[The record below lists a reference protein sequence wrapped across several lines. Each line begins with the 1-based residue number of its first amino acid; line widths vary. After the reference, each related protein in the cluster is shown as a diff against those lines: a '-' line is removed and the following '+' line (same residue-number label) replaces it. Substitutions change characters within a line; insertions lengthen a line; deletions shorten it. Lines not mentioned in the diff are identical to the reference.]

1 MSFANSRRGRVL
13 RGTAALLA
21 LVFIA
26 AAEEPS
32 KPQAANAEKLAEAR
46 DLLEAGQFNEAVKVF
61 KEADKLADGSCPECR
76 LGLARAFNKL
86 GAFRSAM
93 KEVEATLKQTSDNN
107 VLMAIHNEKGVALV
121 ALAQEDPKQLAEAEK
136 AFRQVLELSD
146 GKANSARFNLGY
158 TLLRMS
164 RDEEGIAVLK
174 EYLAK
179 DPNAAS
185 AAMAK
190 DLIANPLRAR
200 KRLVPEFE
208 LVTLSGE
215 YLTAEEV
222 KGKVVLFDFWGT
234 WCAPCVAALPGL
246 RSLARRME
254 DQPFLLVS
262 VSTDADEAVL
272 REFIAKQQM
281 TWPQV
286 WDKHHEFTRKCQVQG
301 FPTYMLVSPEG
312 EILYSVRGWSPIIER
327 DVSAKVSSALR
338 AVRKAGKQGG

>member
-1 MSFANSRRGRVL
+1 MSFMNSRRGQVV
-13 RGTAALLA
+13 RGGAALLA
-21 LVFIA
+21 LIFIA

-32 KPQAANAEKLAEAR
+32 KPKAANADKLEEAR
-46 DLLEAGQFNEAVKVF
+46 GLLEAGQLNEAVKAF
-61 KEADKLADGSCPECR
+61 KEADKLADGPCPECR

-86 GAFRSAM
+86 GAFR
-93 KEVEATLKQTSDNN
+93 EALKNVDAALQQTSDKY
-107 VLMAIHNEKGVALV
+107 VLTGIYNERGVALV
-121 ALAQEDPKQLAEAEK
+121 ALAAEDPKQLGEAEK
-136 AFRQVLELSD
+136 AFRQALELS
-146 GKANSARFNLGY
+146 GKASSARFNLGY

-179 DPNAAS
+179 DANAES
-185 AAMAK
+185 AAFAK

-234 WCAPCVAALPGL
+234 WCAPCVAALPSL

-254 DQPFLLVS
+254 DQPFVLVS
-262 VSTDADEAVL
+262 VSTDADEATL

-286 WDKHHEFTRKCQVQG
+286 WDKRHEFTRKCQVEG

-312 EILYSVRGWSPIIER
+312 EILYSVRGWSPVIER